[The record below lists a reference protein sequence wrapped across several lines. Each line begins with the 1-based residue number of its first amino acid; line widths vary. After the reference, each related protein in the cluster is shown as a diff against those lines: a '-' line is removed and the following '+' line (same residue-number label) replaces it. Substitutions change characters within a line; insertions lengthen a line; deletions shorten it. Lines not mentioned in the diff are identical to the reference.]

1 MSGRGSAACCRPDGS
16 NESWRRVIW
25 LLGHRVAIAI
35 GSNLG
40 ERESHIDF
48 ARFRL
53 RALLS
58 DFRSST
64 TRETA
69 PVGVP
74 GDQPPFL
81 NAALVG
87 TTSMAPR
94 ELLAEL
100 LAIER
105 DRGRERP
112 FPGAARTLD
121 LDLVLFGDR
130 VVDQPGLIVPHPRFR
145 DRRFVLEP
153 LAEIAPGLRDPVTG
167 KTVMELLSLVLG

>member
-1 MSGRGSAACCRPDGS
+1 VGRETQDSGLETHNRQ
-16 NESWRRVIW
+16 EIKSW
-25 LLGHRVAIAI
+25 VAIAI

-40 ERESHIDF
+40 DRESHLDF
-48 ARFRL
+48 ARSRL

-58 DFRSST
+58 DFRAST
-64 TRETA
+64 SRETA

-74 GDQPPFL
+74 GHQPPFL

-87 TTSMAPR
+87 TTSMTPR

-100 LAIER
+100 IAIES

-121 LDLVLFGDR
+121 LDLVLLGDQ
-130 VVDQPGLIVPHPRFR
+130 VVDEPGLIVPHPRFR
-145 DRRFVLEP
+145 DRKFVLEP

-167 KTVMELLSLVLG
+167 KTVRELLNSVIG

>member
-1 MSGRGSAACCRPDGS
+1 
-16 NESWRRVIW
+16 
-25 LLGHRVAIAI
+25 LGHWVAIAI

-40 ERESHIDF
+40 ERESHLDF
-48 ARFRL
+48 ARVRL

-58 DFRSST
+58 DLRASPP
-64 TRETA
+64 RETA

-167 KTVMELLSLVLG
+167 RTVMELLHLVRE

>member
-1 MSGRGSAACCRPDGS
+1 M
-16 NESWRRVIW
+16 
-25 LLGHRVAIAI
+25 GHWVAIAI

-40 ERESHIDF
+40 ERESHHEF

-58 DFRSST
+58 DLRAST

-94 ELLAEL
+94 ELLAVL
-100 LAIER
+100 LAIES

-121 LDLVLFGDR
+121 LDLVLFGDQ

-145 DRRFVLEP
+145 DRKFVLEP
-153 LAEIAPGLRDPVTG
+153 LAEIAPDLRDPVTG
-167 KTVMELLSLVLG
+167 KTMVELLNLVRG

>member
-1 MSGRGSAACCRPDGS
+1 M
-16 NESWRRVIW
+16 
-25 LLGHRVAIAI
+25 GHVVAIAI

-40 ERESHIDF
+40 DRESHLDF
-48 ARFRL
+48 ARSRL

-58 DFRSST
+58 DLRAST

-87 TTSMAPR
+87 TTPMAPR

-100 LAIER
+100 LAIES

-112 FPGAARTLD
+112 FPGAPRTLD
-121 LDLVLFGDR
+121 LDLVLFGDQ

-145 DRRFVLEP
+145 DRKFVLEP

-167 KTVMELLSLVLG
+167 KTVRELLNLVRE

>member
-1 MSGRGSAACCRPDGS
+1 MG
-16 NESWRRVIW
+16 V
-25 LLGHRVAIAI
+25 RVAIAI

-40 ERESHIDF
+40 ERESHLDF
-48 ARFRL
+48 ARSRL

-58 DFRSST
+58 DLRAST
-64 TRETA
+64 SRETA
-69 PVGVP
+69 PVGMP
-74 GDQPPFL
+74 GDQRPFL

-94 ELLAEL
+94 ELLTEL
-100 LAIER
+100 LGIES

-121 LDLVLFGDR
+121 LDLVLFGDEMLNE
-130 VVDQPGLIVPHPRFR
+130 PGLIVPHPRFR
-145 DRRFVLEP
+145 DRKFVLEP

-167 KTVMELLSLVLG
+167 KTVSELLNLVHG